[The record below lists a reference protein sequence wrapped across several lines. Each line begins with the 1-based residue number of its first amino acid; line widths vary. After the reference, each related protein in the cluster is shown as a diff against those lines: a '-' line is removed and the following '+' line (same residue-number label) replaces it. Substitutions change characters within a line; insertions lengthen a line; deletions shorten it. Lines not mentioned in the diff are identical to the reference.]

1 MHTGDFWPPPPASGT
16 ASTDIISVP
25 LKVDRV
31 RLRQNVQSG
40 TLAMAMALGFCA
52 FPALG
57 LYGAA
62 LDPGAHKAWIGFT
75 LFSVILPLIPG
86 MAALSEWQTTW
97 SSHNALRHNL
107 PALIVNCEGIWDYSS
122 KYVYGFIPWKEID
135 KVMLDRRYI
144 GQIDKNFPGVGFI
157 VTHSEVLLRR
167 KSWMTQLAMKTDPFV
182 TDRREVFIMQEF
194 LNADV
199 KELVEQ
205 INNFRARMNV

>member
-1 MHTGDFWPPPPASGT
+1 MHTGAFWPPPPVSG
-16 ASTDIISVP
+16 TDIISVP

-31 RLRQNVQSG
+31 RLRQSVQSG
-40 TLAMAMALGFCA
+40 TLTMATTMAVGFCA

-62 LDPGAHKAWIGFT
+62 LDPGAHKAWVEFT
-75 LFSVILPLIPG
+75 LFSMILPLIPG

-97 SSHNALRHNL
+97 SSNDALRHNL

-122 KYVYGFIPWKEID
+122 KYVYGFIPWKDID
-135 KVMLDRRYI
+135 KVMLDSRYV
-144 GQIDKNFPGVGFI
+144 GQINKNFPGIGFI

-167 KSWMTQLAMKTDPFV
+167 KSWMTQITMRNDYFV
-182 TDRREVFIMQEF
+182 TDRREVFLMQEF
-194 LNADV
+194 LDADV

-205 INNFRARMNV
+205 INKFRARMGV